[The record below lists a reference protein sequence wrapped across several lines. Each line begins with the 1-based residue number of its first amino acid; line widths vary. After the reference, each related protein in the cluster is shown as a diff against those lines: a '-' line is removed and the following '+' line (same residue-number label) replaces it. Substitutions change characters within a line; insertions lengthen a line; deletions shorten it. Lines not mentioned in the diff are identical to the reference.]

1 MKKKYIIQG
10 MTCAACAAAVERQ
23 VSKLSGVLSVE
34 VNLLTAVMQVSFD
47 EQKVDDQAIIKA
59 VEQAGYLAFP
69 FEQRPIDLD
78 EQKSLQRRVIVSFAF
93 LLPLLYLAMGPML
106 HFPLPDWLRSPDDVL
121 RQAFLQILLL
131 LPILL
136 INRTYFT
143 KGFYTLFHGR
153 PNMDS
158 LIAIGSAASVLFG
171 LFNLVKMVYN
181 LKEGYVELAA
191 QYGQNLYFD
200 SAGTILTLIT
210 FGKYL
215 ESHSKKK
222 TTEAVSEL
230 VRLAP
235 KTALVL
241 QEGQEKEVPA
251 EEVKSGDL
259 LLIRPGAVIPV
270 DGVVVE
276 GHSSVDE
283 SMLTGESLPVDKKP
297 GDSVSAATINQGGA
311 LIIRATKV
319 GQETTLARIISV
331 VEEAASS
338 KAPIA
343 RLADQISGIFVPI
356 VISISLITVLAW
368 LLAGETV
375 EFAVTSGIAVL
386 VISCPCALGLA
397 TPVAIMVGT
406 GVGARHGILVRSA
419 EALETAQSVDTVVLD
434 KTGTVTEGKPQI
446 VDVKP
451 LTDLSA
457 DEFLSL
463 AASLEKLSEHPL
475 ARSIVAYAADRQLEL
490 KTVYDFK
497 AVPGRGVEGI
507 MDGRTYVAGNLA
519 FMTEKGVEKKQL
531 DKIAALYDQEGKTPL
546 FFAKEDQLLGVIAVA
561 DPVKPSSK
569 EAIERFLA
577 LGLQVILLTGDRKQT
592 AEAIARQLGITDV
605 MAEVL
610 PHEKEAVIR
619 RLQEEGR
626 KVAVIGDG
634 INDAPALIRADVGIA
649 IGAGTDIAIESA
661 DIILMRNN
669 LLDAV
674 TALRLSKAVIRNI
687 KQNLLWAFFYNALG
701 IPLAA
706 GIFYPIYG
714 WTLSPM
720 FAAAAM
726 SLSSI
731 TVVGNALRLKRFKP
745 ENRDEAQNTPN
756 PKRGVNMK
764 KMIKI
769 EGMSCEHCRNRIENK
784 LNSLPGVKAQVDLQK
799 ALAVVL
805 ADPMVPDEVLV
816 QAIEEAGYQVKDI
829 KESLEDL

>member
-69 FEQRPIDLD
+69 VEQRPIDLD

-463 AASLEKLSEHPL
+463 SASLEKLSEHPL

>member
-69 FEQRPIDLD
+69 VKQRPIDLD

>member
-69 FEQRPIDLD
+69 VEQRPIDLD

-106 HFPLPDWLRSPDDVL
+106 YFPLPDWLRSPDDVL

-375 EFAVTSGIAVL
+375 EFTVTSGIAVL

>member
-69 FEQRPIDLD
+69 VEQRPIDLD

-106 HFPLPDWLRSPDDVL
+106 YFPLPDWLRSPDDVL

>member
-69 FEQRPIDLD
+69 VKQRPIDLD

-106 HFPLPDWLRSPDDVL
+106 YFPLPDWLRSPDDVL

>member
-69 FEQRPIDLD
+69 VEQRPIDLD

-463 AASLEKLSEHPL
+463 AASLEILSEHPL

-546 FFAKEDQLLGVIAVA
+546 FFAKQDQLLGVIAVA

-726 SLSSI
+726 SLNSI

-764 KMIKI
+764 KIIKI

>member
-69 FEQRPIDLD
+69 VEQRPIDLD

-375 EFAVTSGIAVL
+375 EFTVTSGIAVL

-463 AASLEKLSEHPL
+463 SASLEKLSEHPL

>member
-69 FEQRPIDLD
+69 VEQRPIDLD

-745 ENRDEAQNTPN
+745 ENGDEAQNTPN

>member
-69 FEQRPIDLD
+69 VEQRPIDLD

-463 AASLEKLSEHPL
+463 SASLEKLSEHPL

-577 LGLQVILLTGDRKQT
+577 LGLQVILLIGDRKQT

>member
-69 FEQRPIDLD
+69 VKQRPIDLD

-158 LIAIGSAASVLFG
+158 LIAIGSAASILFG

-764 KMIKI
+764 IMIKI

>member
-69 FEQRPIDLD
+69 VEQRPIDLD